1 MKRTLS
7 HACETKSRKNLL
19 FLCVF
24 ITLICVTV
32 LTACGNTP
40 VSSAQTHAPAVN
52 ETQTPKLSNPP
63 KLPSTLKPVESEA
76 PTEYSTETIA
86 SILEGIINN
95 NENCEITYTDDSITV
110 NIWGDDFGFVVSS
123 IRLTGG
129 DENNSDWVT
138 IKDSTIEL
146 AGSICNLI
154 DTLDRTDVL
163 LYFNVL
169 NDEDTGDALLM
180 LQNTTIVYDCLA

>member
-7 HACETKSRKNLL
+7 HACETKSRKKLL
-19 FLCVF
+19 FLCVL

-110 NIWGDDFGFVVSS
+110 NICGDDFGFVVSS

-154 DTLDRTDVL
+154 DTLGRTDVL